1 MSNRSGVLKVKQL
14 TADHTTT
21 SHDELQRL
29 AALNLPTSKIQG
41 LSQLFNLRGM
51 NKKVKREREVYAWQE
66 KPYTL
71 NHTKAFTEPSLWQ
84 VLKIDMLA

>member
-29 AALNLPTSKIQG
+29 ASLNLPSSKIQG
-41 LSQLFNLRGM
+41 LSLFFNLRGM
-51 NKKVKREREVYAWQE
+51 SEKVQRESVAYTRQE
-66 KPYTL
+66 KPYT
-71 NHTKAFTEPSLWQ
+71 KPQQAFTGPC
-84 VLKIDMLA
+84 